1 MMKRLTVA
9 ILGLFALTACNGGP
23 NQTNI
28 ELIQNMMDQVS
39 IKSQDWDQK
48 TDEGQMRIPPEHTV
62 ARGKPPYK
70 FATDPQ
76 GANKDVNPFA
86 NDRSPEFL
94 TFGAKYYGI
103 YCAVCHG
110 ASGEGNGTVAVQMS
124 VQPRN
129 LMSDAARAYTDG
141 HIYYVITMGIG
152 VMGSYASQIPDS
164 KTRWAIVNY
173 IRSMQ
178 KK

>member
-1 MMKRLTVA
+1 MKRLIFS
-9 ILGLFALTACNGGP
+9 ILAVGALAACNGGK

-28 ELIQNMMDQVS
+28 EVIQNMMDQVS

-48 TDEGQMRIPPEHTV
+48 TDEGQMRVPPDHTV

-70 FATDPQ
+70 YASDPQ
-76 GANKDVNPFA
+76 AANKEVNPYA
-86 NDRSPEFL
+86 GDRSPEFL
-94 TFGAKYYGI
+94 AFGNKYYGI

-110 ASGEGNGTVAVQMS
+110 ATGEGNGPVAVQMS

-129 LMSDAARAYTDG
+129 LVSDAALGYTDG

-152 VMGSYASQIPDS
+152 VMGSYASQIPDP

-173 IRSMQ
+173 VRTLQ